1 MELAFQPVS
10 GIPVSDLEIPS
21 SGFNDLDTQMAIVAI
36 VGDDESTAMR
46 CISNIAANDVERPA
60 RLRHCLHQAVKNTR
74 PSIARAILSYDAA
87 ILDKNILVIAIE
99 SRLTAMLSLFLEMG
113 WDINRALGP
122 WHPPPLALAVHDRDM
137 VQWFL
142 QNGANPDARCNLDL
156 TPLSVAVEV
165 GQFEVV
171 KLMMGESRQIRS
183 GQLLHHAVR
192 REVPDCAQVVKY
204 IIGQGADVNEVMY
217 QQDIKS
223 YLQQEAFGLG
233 TPLHEAAKLGKLDVI
248 ELLGRYHANPLI
260 EDSLGMTPIQVAE
273 AMNHSGACGLLQN
286 LAERAKPPEVQFT
299 ATMKQLYRP
308 DV

>member
-10 GIPVSDLEIPS
+10 GATLSDFEIPS
-21 SGFNDLDTQMAIVAI
+21 SDFDDLNTQMVITAII
-36 VGDDESTAMR
+36 GDDESTAMR
-46 CISNIAANDVERPA
+46 SISNIAATDVERPA
-60 RLRHCLHQAVKNTR
+60 RLRHCLHHAVKNNR
-74 PSIARAILSYDAA
+74 LSIVRAILSYDVKT
-87 ILDKNILVIAIE
+87 LDEDTLGIAIE
-99 SRLTAMLSLFLEMG
+99 SCSTATLSLFLEMG
-113 WDINRALGP
+113 WYINRTLEDDS
-122 WHPPPLALAVHDRDM
+122 LSSLAVYDRGM

-142 QNGANPDARCNLDL
+142 QNGANPNARCNLDL
-156 TPLSVAVEV
+156 TPLSVVVEV

-171 KLMMGESRQIRS
+171 KLMMGGSRRIRS

-192 REVPDCAQVVKY
+192 REAPDCAQVVEY
-204 IIGQGADVNEVMY
+204 ILGQGADVNEVMY
-217 QQDIKS
+217 QHDIKS

-273 AMNHSGACGLLQN
+273 AMNHSDACGQLQK
-286 LAERAKPPEVQFT
+286 LAERAKPPEVQCT